1 MATNSF
7 GARSTLT
14 VDGKSYTIYKLD
26 ALEKHGFSLAR
37 MPYSI
42 KVMIEN
48 VLRREDGVIVTTG
61 QIEALAR
68 WNGKGGEREVSFMPA
83 RVLLAGFH
91 RSAGGRG
98 PGCHAR
104 CDQEARR
111 QSRQGKAAAA
121 GRFGDRS
128 FGAGRFVRH
137 RQRVRGQRATGI
149 RAQPGTLSFPAMGAG
164 RVRQFPRRAAR
175 HWNRSPGESRI
186 SRAGGLLVGKR

>member
-14 VDGKSYTIYKLD
+14 VDGKSYTIYKLE

-68 WNGKGGEREVSFMPA
+68 WSGKGGEREVSFMP
-83 RVLLAGFH
+83 
-91 RSAGGRG
+91 
-98 PGCHAR
+98 
-104 CDQEARR
+104 
-111 QSRQGKAAAA
+111 
-121 GRFGDRS
+121 
-128 FGAGRFVRH
+128 
-137 RQRVRGQRATGI
+137 
-149 RAQPGTLSFPAMGAG
+149 
-164 RVRQFPRRAAR
+164 
-175 HWNRSPGESRI
+175 
-186 SRAGGLLVGKR
+186 

>member
-7 GARSTLT
+7 GARSTLA

-48 VLRREDGVIVTTG
+48 VLRHEDGVIVTKG

-83 RVLLAGFH
+83 RVLLQDF
-91 RSAGGRG
+91 
-98 PGCHAR
+98 PGVPVVADFAVHPHAI
-104 CDQEARR
+104 QN
-111 QSRQGKAAAA
+111 
-121 GRFGDRS
+121 
-128 FGAGRFVRH
+128 
-137 RQRVRGQRATGI
+137 
-149 RAQPGTLSFPAMGAG
+149 P
-164 RVRQFPRRAAR
+164 PRNP
-175 HWNRSPGESRI
+175 HKLIP
-186 SRAGGLLVGKR
+186 LH